1 MTSILLTLK
10 IGNDVHSNEIHR
22 RNFDK
27 FCHSQNV
34 YTLAG
39 IYLRQLNT
47 LFLAPTPK
55 KMKTN
60 EK

>member
-1 MTSILLTLK
+1 MK
-10 IGNDVHSNEIHR
+10 IGFDVHSNEIHR
-22 RNFDK
+22 RNFDQ

-47 LFLAPTPK
+47 LFLAATSK